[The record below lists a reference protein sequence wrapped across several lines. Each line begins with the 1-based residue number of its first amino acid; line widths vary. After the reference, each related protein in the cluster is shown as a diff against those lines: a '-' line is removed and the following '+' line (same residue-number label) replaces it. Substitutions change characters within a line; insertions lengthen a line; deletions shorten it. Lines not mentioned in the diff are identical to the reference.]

1 MQMALHQVIQ
11 RLLLIGAHV
20 ESLPL
25 PAAPRAP
32 PALLPLI
39 EAIAPAHRRFDERA
53 LHFGH
58 RYRSGFWA
66 IYLLSAI
73 AVLFAVMP
81 LALGWDSPNHLLH
94 PYAGL
99 WAVGEVGLIGT
110 VSAIYWLGHRRDWQ
124 AQWLR
129 ARTTAEL
136 SWYLPM
142 LAPLLDFTGP
152 TTAASATPATPASTA
167 PAALDSNWYL
177 RVFDPGQHLR
187 GSDDVAALCAA
198 NEPLARRLLATA
210 WSDPTF
216 ISSYARWTVDILEGQ
231 RHYHYRIASKHHA
244 LRHRVH
250 IVNSSLFALTAL
262 GALLHLALHT
272 LWLSLVTT
280 FFPALGASLHGA
292 LAQSES
298 YRLGTTS
305 ERLVAELQGAI
316 DRIRAALDDGG
327 STTGAT
333 ALKAAIEAA
342 IALILEE
349 HQDWHLL
356 VRPHNLPLA

>member
-1 MQMALHQVIQ
+1 MALHQFIQ
-11 RLLLIGAHV
+11 RLLLIGAEV
-20 ESLPL
+20 KSP
-25 PAAPRAP
+25 PPPPTPQAP

-39 EAIAPAHRRFDERA
+39 KVIAEAHRRFDERA
-53 LHFGH
+53 IHFGH

-81 LALGWDSPNHLLH
+81 LALGWDSANHVLH
-94 PYAGL
+94 PFAGL
-99 WAVGEVGLIGT
+99 WAVGEVMVIGT
-110 VSAIYWLGHRRDWQ
+110 VSAIYWRGHRRDWQ

-142 LAPLLDFTGP
+142 LAPLLDF
-152 TTAASATPATPASTA
+152 SA
-167 PAALDSNWYL
+167 PAAEANWYL
-177 RVFDPGQHLR
+177 RVFDPGQHVR
-187 GSDDVAALCAA
+187 GADDVAALCAQQ
-198 NEPLARRLLATA
+198 EPLARQLLVNA
-210 WSDPTF
+210 WSDPKF
-216 ISSYARWTVDILEGQ
+216 VSSYARWTIDI
-231 RHYHYRIASKHHA
+231 HHA

-250 IVNSSLFALTAL
+250 IVNSALFGLTAL
-262 GALLHLALHT
+262 GALLHLAIHKL
-272 LWLSLVTT
+272 LLSLITT

-305 ERLVAELQGAI
+305 ERLVGELQGAMA
-316 DRIRAALDDGG
+316 RIRTALDEGHSAGDFAALR
-327 STTGAT
+327 
-333 ALKAAIEAA
+333 AAIQAA

>member
-1 MQMALHQVIQ
+1 MALHEIIQ
-11 RLLLIGAHV
+11 RLLLVGAQV
-20 ESLPL
+20 KSLPT
-25 PAAPRAP
+25 PPAPRAP

-39 EAIAPAHRRFDERA
+39 EAIAGPHQRFDERA

-81 LALGWDSPNHLLH
+81 LALGWDSASHLLH

-99 WAVGEVGLIGT
+99 WAVAEVCVIGT
-110 VSAIYWLGHRRDWQ
+110 VSAIYWMGHRRDWQ
-124 AQWLR
+124 AEWLR

-142 LAPLLDFTGP
+142 LAPLLDF
-152 TTAASATPATPASTA
+152 AA
-167 PAALDSNWYL
+167 PADANWYL

-187 GSDDVAALCAA
+187 GADDVATLCAD
-198 NEPLARRLLATA
+198 NELLAHKLLATA

-216 ISSYARWTVDILEGQ
+216 ISSYAQWTVDILEQQ
-231 RHYHYRIASKHHA
+231 RHYHYRIASKYHA

-250 IVNSSLFALTAL
+250 IVNSALFALTAV
-262 GALLHLALHT
+262 GALLHLAIHT

-292 LAQSES
+292 LAQSEA

-305 ERLVAELQGAI
+305 ERLVVELQGAI
-316 DRIRAALDDGG
+316 GRIRAAVGEAG
-327 STTGAT
+327 STSDVS

-342 IALILEE
+342 IALILDE

-356 VRPHNLPLA
+356 VRPHKLPLA

>member
-1 MQMALHQVIQ
+1 MALHQVVQ
-11 RLLLIGAHV
+11 RVLLIGAQIK
-20 ESLPL
+20 SLPPSSEPRP
-25 PAAPRAP
+25 PA
-32 PALLPLI
+32 ALLPLI
-39 EAIAPAHRRFDERA
+39 QAVADPHQRFDELA
-53 LHFGH
+53 VHFGH

-66 IYLLSAI
+66 IYLLSAA
-73 AVLFAVMP
+73 AVLFGVMP
-81 LALGWDSPNHLLH
+81 MALGWDSSNLTLH

-99 WAVGEVGLIGT
+99 WAVGEVLIIGT

-142 LAPLLDFTGP
+142 LAPLLDFT
-152 TTAASATPATPASTA
+152 A
-167 PAALDSNWYL
+167 PAAEPNWYL

-187 GSDDVAALCAA
+187 GADDVATLCAQ

-210 WSDPTF
+210 WSDSEF
-216 ISSYARWTVDILEGQ
+216 ISSYAQWTIDILEQQ
-231 RHYHYRIASKHHA
+231 RHYHYRVAGKQHA

-250 IVNSSLFALTAL
+250 VLNSVLFALTAL
-262 GALLHLALHT
+262 GALLHLLVHT
-272 LWLSLVTT
+272 LWLSLVTM
-280 FFPALGASLHGA
+280 FFPALGSSLHGA
-292 LAQSES
+292 LAQSEA

-305 ERLVAELQGAI
+305 ARLVTELEGAI
-316 DRIRAALDDGG
+316 LRIREALGER
-327 STTGAT
+327 T
-333 ALKAAIEAA
+333 AGDAQGVKASIEAA

>member
-1 MQMALHQVIQ
+1 MALHQFIQ
-11 RLLLIGAHV
+11 RLLLIGTHID
-20 ESLPL
+20 SLP
-25 PAAPRAP
+25 PAAEPQAP

-39 EAIAPAHRRFDERA
+39 EATAGAHRRFDERA
-53 LHFGH
+53 VHFGH

-66 IYLLSAI
+66 IYLLSAF

-81 LALGWDSPNHLLH
+81 LALGWDSASHMLH

-99 WAVGEVGLIGT
+99 WAVGEVMIIGT
-110 VSAIYWLGHRRDWQ
+110 VSAIYWMGHRRDWQ

-142 LAPLLDFTGP
+142 LAPLLNFD
-152 TTAASATPATPASTA
+152 APATEP
-167 PAALDSNWYL
+167 NWYQ

-187 GSDDVAALCAA
+187 GADDVANLCAEI
-198 NEPLARRLLATA
+198 EPLARKLLAAA
-210 WSDPTF
+210 WIDPGF
-216 ISSYARWTVDILEGQ
+216 IASYAQWTVDILEQQ
-231 RHYHYRIASKHHA
+231 RHYHYHVASKQHA

-250 IVNSSLFALTAL
+250 TVNSALFALTAV
-262 GALLHLALHT
+262 GALTHLLVHT
-272 LWLSLVTT
+272 LWLSLVTM
-280 FFPALGASLHGA
+280 FFPALGSSLHGA

-298 YRLGTTS
+298 YRLETTS
-305 ERLVAELQGAI
+305 ARLVAELKGAI
-316 DRIRAALDDGG
+316 LRIREALQTQDPAGDVRE
-327 STTGAT
+327 
-333 ALKAAIEAA
+333 LKAAIEAA